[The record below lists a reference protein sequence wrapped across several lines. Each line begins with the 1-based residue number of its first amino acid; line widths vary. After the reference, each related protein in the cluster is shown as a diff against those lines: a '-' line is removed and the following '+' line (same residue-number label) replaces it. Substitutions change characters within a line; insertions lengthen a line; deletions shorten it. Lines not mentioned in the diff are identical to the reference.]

1 MVSSWALCL
10 CLSVCLATLPQTTG
24 VPATKHIHIILVGA
38 NGNLAKKYL
47 WQSWFDLTHSQSDT
61 TAFQVWAGTRLSND
75 DAYTQL
81 PNLIRSSIQTCPPE
95 FDSSKCE
102 AAINAFVEA
111 CAFVRLKTEHD
122 YEELSSAIEHTSH
135 REDGRLFYLSVP
147 PSAYPFLAKTISTVA
162 RPSPSAWLRVV
173 FEKPFGSDLSSAKE
187 LSEQLST
194 YLQEHEIY
202 RIDHYLGKPGVQQ
215 IMQFKT
221 ENRQLFN
228 KLFHSNR
235 VQRVEIVSTEK
246 EDCAG
251 RTRFYNEYG
260 VIRDIFQNHLT
271 EILAL
276 VAMEIPDDT
285 VSATHAQLK
294 TRVLQSTSVISPQHV
309 LVGQYQDYQSHVM
322 VDHPQPVES
331 RHTPTFAAATVAVSS
346 NRWKGVPFVLVSGKQ
361 LARREAF
368 VRLTLRDSSDASQ
381 VCFNQEHCDPPTITF
396 HIQGGEHNAS
406 VALHGALPDF
416 NVPAGW
422 TISGHPGAVRLFPP
436 QETKTSAYSTLVRE
450 VVLGRREN
458 FVDTQ
463 SLLLAW
469 KIWTP
474 VVSHCEQ
481 VYPVL
486 YEPNGKQLATL
497 AAQNGMLRFR
507 QSDLPTTASQHVADH
522 QEL

>member
-294 TRVLQSTSVISPQHV
+294 TRVLQSVRTDVKTKWCKGMMKSTHSFYFLRKDCIF
-309 LVGQYQDYQSHVM
+309 
-322 VDHPQPVES
+322 VECE
-331 RHTPTFAAATVAVSS
+331 
-346 NRWKGVPFVLVSGKQ
+346 KLCSGLAQCFTTKQ
-361 LARREAF
+361 LHVC
-368 VRLTLRDSSDASQ
+368 VRNLIFYIPLDQ
-381 VCFNQEHCDPPTITF
+381 CHFPT
-396 HIQGGEHNAS
+396 AC
-406 VALHGALPDF
+406 
-416 NVPAGW
+416 AGW
-422 TISGHPGAVRLFPP
+422 PIPRLPV
-436 QETKTSAYSTLVRE
+436 TCH
-450 VVLGRREN
+450 GR
-458 FVDTQ
+458 
-463 SLLLAW
+463 S
-469 KIWTP
+469 
-474 VVSHCEQ
+474 
-481 VYPVL
+481 
-486 YEPNGKQLATL
+486 
-497 AAQNGMLRFR
+497 
-507 QSDLPTTASQHVADH
+507 PTTSRIAPYTNICSCNRRSIIEPMEGSSLCLGLWKAVGST
-522 QEL
+522 